1 MSLSAGQ
8 HRAWLR
14 EMAAARHQQRRGH
27 LALAFGHLERAH
39 ILGQRDTFAHVRAH
53 VAMLRIGRLRGDR
66 REIIGQLLRVIAALT
81 KSRIWVPLGNTGG
94 ANVNPFRPMPVPAD
108 LKHHLESSS
117 C

>member
-1 MSLSAGQ
+1 MSLSGGQ

-14 EMAAARHQQRRGH
+14 EMAAARRQQRRGY
-27 LALAFGHLERAH
+27 LVLAFRHLERAH

-53 VAMLRIGRLRGDR
+53 LAMLRVGLQRGDR
-66 REIIGQLLRVIAALT
+66 REIIGQLLRVIAAIT

-94 ANVNPFRPMPVPAD
+94 ANVNPFRSMPVPAD